1 MKHNVL
7 QTFSISKGRS
17 PQASEAESV
26 NNKVHPTLR
35 AYSSSSESSEADDEP
50 FIDPPLPSNCSEGA
64 MSACK
69 VEYSVVKVFSPADG
83 SGGNRAAVVQ
93 TQERLEVEAMAR
105 IARCASSHA
114 LPPPSPPLSRFTL
127 TMTPLDVC

>member
-1 MKHNVL
+1 MK
-7 QTFSISKGRS
+7 
-17 PQASEAESV
+17 
-26 NNKVHPTLR
+26 NKVHPTLR
-35 AYSSSSESSEADDEP
+35 AYASSSESSEADDEP

-69 VEYSVVKVFSPADG
+69 VEYSVVNVFSPADG

-93 TQERLEVEAMAR
+93 TQEGLEIEAMAR

-114 LPPPSPPLSRFTL
+114 LPPPSSSLPHCPCQDPAGRLL
-127 TMTPLDVC
+127 TAEGTRLGLKSMN